1 MRTADSNCNPRHKP
15 IKSWSSHGFWWYLT
29 PLGWLGGFA
38 AGFVLVAT
46 GLQLGHTFSNISG
59 LDIPAQ
65 LGQLP
70 ETSYPCGLE
79 NPCFE
84 KGRYQP
90 IWL

>member
-1 MRTADSNCNPRHKP
+1 MRTADPDYNPRHKSVRP
-15 IKSWSSHGFWWYLT
+15 RCSRGFWWCLT
-29 PLGWLGGFA
+29 PLGWLGGFV

-46 GLQLGHTFSNISG
+46 GLQLGRTFSNNSG
-59 LDIPAQ
+59 LDIPTQ
-65 LGQLP
+65 LGQMP
-70 ETSYPCGLE
+70 ETSYPCGVE